1 MLYLNSTQD
10 NNMNRKQLAI
20 LMAAMLC
27 SPGLHAEEASTGYVG
42 DEVVVS
48 ATKTLN
54 SISNAGG
61 SSVTVINAA
70 EIKNSGKP
78 TVGEVIKGTPGVD
91 IVATGGLGTSTSVFM
106 RGADS
111 KNVLVLVDGVP
122 FNDPSD
128 ANGAANI
135 ANLTVDNIERI
146 EIVRGPVSVLYG
158 SHATAGIINIITKQG
173 KGKPEFTIG
182 AEGGAYGTWKAYGS
196 ATGKVDAFRYSVNLA
211 RLKSDGFSIVDQR
224 NPLILHPANTADKD
238 GYSNTSLSTNLGYQ
252 LSKNVD
258 LSSVLRYAD
267 ASADLD
273 GSYKYTDS
281 KELAGR
287 VALRVNT
294 DPVTN
299 TLYYNYSSKD
309 RRYYDNSSLKTATYK
324 GYVNEVGWQADAALT
339 SNNTV
344 TVGADIQNEKMDN
357 WSAASSY
364 APASAINKSADLKS
378 VFVQDQWHVSDFSL
392 VAGLRYDDHQQ
403 FGGKTTYRVAPSYK
417 FGDTLLKFSYGTG
430 FRAPSLYELYNPV
443 SGNSMLNPETSKGW
457 DAGLEQ
463 RLSAN
468 FKLGSTY
475 FRTDYTDLISWV
487 LTDPLTYEGKY
498 FQVSGFTKTR
508 GVESF
513 IEWKPASSVFLT
525 LSHTYTEIDAISP
538 VSEARRPKNKI
549 GLSGSWKVTP
559 KLTLNTRMDWVGKRK
574 EVYAVDLNATPVT
587 ELDSYFVTN
596 VSASYKLQPNVELYC
611 RIDNLFDEYYE
622 QAWSYATPGRS
633 AYAGV
638 KVGF

>member
-1 MLYLNSTQD
+1 
-10 NNMNRKQLAI
+10 MNKKVI
-20 LMAAMLC
+20 LVVMAGLLC
-27 SPGLHAEEASTGYVG
+27 SKGLLAEEQPRSFVG
-42 DEVVVS
+42 EEVVVS

-54 SISNAGG
+54 SIVDAGG
-61 SSVTVINAA
+61 SSVTVVTA
-70 EIKNSGKP
+70 EEIRKSGKS
-78 TVGEVIKGTPGVD
+78 TVEEVITGTLGIDV
-91 IVATGGLGTSTSVFM
+91 VSNGGLGTQTSIFM
-106 RGADS
+106 RGADA

-128 ANGAANI
+128 PNGAANI

-182 AEGGAYGTWKAYGS
+182 AEGGAYGTWKAYGN
-196 ATGKVDAFRYSVNLA
+196 AMGKIDAFRYSVNLA
-211 RLKSDGFSIVDQR
+211 RLKSDGFSNVDQR
-224 NPLILHPANTADKD
+224 NPLIMHPAITADKD
-238 GYSNTSLSTNLGYQ
+238 GYRNTTLSTNLGYQ

-258 LSSVLRYAD
+258 LSNVLRYAD

-309 RRYYDNSSLKTATYK
+309 RQYYDNSALKTATYK

-357 WSAASSY
+357 WSAASIY

-378 VFVQDQWHVSDFSL
+378 VFVQDQWHVSDFNL
-392 VAGLRYDDHQQ
+392 VAGLRYDDHQL
-403 FGGKTTYRVAPSYK
+403 FGGKTTYRVAPSFK

-463 RLSAN
+463 RLSDN

-487 LTDPLTYEGKY
+487 LTDPATYDGKY
-498 FQVSGFTKTR
+498 FQVSGITKTC

-513 IEWKPASSVFLT
+513 IEWNPASSAFLT

-538 VSEARRPKNKI
+538 VSEARRPKHKI
-549 GLSGSWKVTP
+549 GISGSWKVTP
-559 KLTLNTRMDWVGKRK
+559 KVTLNTKMDWVGKRK
-574 EVYAVDLNATPVT
+574 EVYAFDLNGNPVT
-587 ELDSYFVTN
+587 SLDSYFLAN
-596 VSASYKLQPNVELYC
+596 VSASYKLKPNVELYG
-611 RIDNLFDEYYE
+611 RIDNVFDKYYE
-622 QAWSYATPGRS
+622 EVWSCATPGRS

-638 KVGF
+638 KVTF